1 MTFIDTGKK
10 LLHQAGRGSRPVL
23 SSRMAGQSRDLHAAG
38 CVAVDRWTS
47 DTWSRCR
54 RRLKVQ
60 KTLQGYSLL
69 ALGHLFNRTEDC

>member
-1 MTFIDTGKK
+1 MSFFDTRKK
-10 LLHQAGRGSRPVL
+10 LLYPRGRSSRTVL
-23 SSRMAGQSRDLHAAG
+23 ASRMASQDRDLHAAG

-69 ALGHLFNRTEDC
+69 AMRHLFNRTEDC

>member
-1 MTFIDTGKK
+1 MSFFDTRKK
-10 LLHQAGRGSRPVL
+10 LLYPRSRSGRTVLAG
-23 SSRMAGQSRDLHAAG
+23 RMAGQDRDLHAAG

-69 ALGHLFNRTEDC
+69 AMRHLFNRTEDC